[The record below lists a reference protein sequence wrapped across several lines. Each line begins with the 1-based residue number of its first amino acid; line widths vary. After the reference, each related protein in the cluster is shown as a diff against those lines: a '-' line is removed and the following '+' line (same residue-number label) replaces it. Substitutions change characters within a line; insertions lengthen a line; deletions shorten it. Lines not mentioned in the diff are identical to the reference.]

1 MQYKPL
7 MIHANLSVLLAADT
21 QVIADEKL
29 KDFQALRGLVLGVTT
44 AALTGTP
51 NPEVLVN
58 GIVDTVMDAL
68 PTASFSVTEKIVVKP
83 ISWNGMRHY
92 YYHVFTVAKAS
103 QKDWSTLKDYN
114 FCSYI
119 VYIAEDRIKRKLSI
133 EEMKRL
139 QMEVEL
145 LKTKPLEWC
154 PSVAGAS
161 DAAAKVELITSNM
174 PDPHDQD
181 IKQLQEQLEALR
193 EYAAEAVAQA
203 NEAKTRAEE
212 AEKTTA
218 TVESLIESTDR
229 VVRSMKLGLVL
240 TASSPGPGSSAPL
253 TPGAAPTNPAGG
265 ANPSS
270 LGSPA
275 AGGGA
280 AGGIPSPGS
289 VPVPAG
295 TTSPP
300 AGRSDSGPK

>member
-1 MQYKPL
+1 
-7 MIHANLSVLLAADT
+7 VLFAADT
-21 QVIADEKL
+21 QVISDEKL

-68 PTASFSVTEKIVVKP
+68 PTASFSVTEKVVVKP

-103 QKDWSTLKDYN
+103 QKDWSTLKEYN

-161 DAAAKVELITSNM
+161 EAAAKVDIITNNM
-174 PDPHDQD
+174 ADPHDQD
-181 IKQLQEQLEALR
+181 IKQLQDQLEALR

-229 VVRSMKLGLVL
+229 VVRGMKLGVVL
-240 TASSPGPGSSAPL
+240 NAPSPAPGPSAPL
-253 TPGAAPTNPAGG
+253 TPGGAPGNPSGGTNPS
-265 ANPSS
+265 PSS
-270 LGSPA
+270 GTAA
-275 AGGGA
+275 AGGNV
-280 AGGIPSPGS
+280 AGGTAPGS
-289 VPVPAG
+289 FPVTAG
-295 TTSPP
+295 GNSPP
-300 AGRSDSGPK
+300 PGLNDPK